1 MDVII
6 HLVKPTECTTKNV
19 QPRTNIGVTYGLDD
33 YDVSTELHSWQKK
46 KKVTILASDVGNGVR
61 YACIRARIIWENCTF
76 LPSQCCCKI

>member
-33 YDVSTELHSWQKK
+33 YDVSIELHSWQKK
-46 KKVTILASDVGNGVR
+46 KVTILLDLGLLEPLLS
-61 YACIRARIIWENCTF
+61 
-76 LPSQCCCKI
+76 LPPIL

>member
-33 YDVSTELHSWQKK
+33 YDVSIELHSWQKK
-46 KKVTILASDVGNGVR
+46 KSYHSG
-61 YACIRARIIWENCTF
+61 E
-76 LPSQCCCKI
+76 